1 MVVEGSKSVSDGA
14 KALEPSLRI
23 WAKDQ
28 KDLLLTERTMMVTI
42 RKAIAVGLRLLS
54 NAGTNGIRRIERVE
68 RGNRELYDRRASID
82 RNGDFMTLATL
93 SPDDCAQVKAILLT
107 HAELQDRNLLNAE
120 GVLARLK
127 RDEPDSELIGDL
139 EQDNI
144 ELVADTENLKRLANL
159 F

>member
-1 MVVEGSKSVSDGA
+1 
-14 KALEPSLRI
+14 
-23 WAKDQ
+23 
-28 KDLLLTERTMMVTI
+28 
-42 RKAIAVGLRLLS
+42 
-54 NAGTNGIRRIERVE
+54 
-68 RGNRELYDRRASID
+68 
-82 RNGDFMTLATL
+82 MTLATL

>member
-1 MVVEGSKSVSDGA
+1 
-14 KALEPSLRI
+14 
-23 WAKDQ
+23 
-28 KDLLLTERTMMVTI
+28 
-42 RKAIAVGLRLLS
+42 
-54 NAGTNGIRRIERVE
+54 
-68 RGNRELYDRRASID
+68 
-82 RNGDFMTLATL
+82 MTLATL

-120 GVLARLK
+120 SVIARLK